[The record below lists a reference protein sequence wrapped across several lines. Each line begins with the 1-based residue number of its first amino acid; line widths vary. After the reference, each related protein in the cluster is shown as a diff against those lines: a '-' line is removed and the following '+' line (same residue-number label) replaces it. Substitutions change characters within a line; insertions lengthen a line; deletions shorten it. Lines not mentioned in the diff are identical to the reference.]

1 MARRVSAGR
10 RKVAATLP
18 EILDTA
24 SDDLVAAMASVAKV
38 AAALGNAKEHLPRPT
53 SDILARDLD
62 AAVQAII
69 ALSEDLRT
77 LRYASGI
84 GGSATASRRQAR
96 RRVAVRYPDISVSLS
111 GEDGN
116 AFGILGRVTKAL
128 RRAGVPKDEIDEFY
142 AEATAGD
149 YDHLLQTVMRWVEWD

>member
-1 MARRVSAGR
+1 
-10 RKVAATLP
+10 
-18 EILDTA
+18 
-24 SDDLVAAMASVAKV
+24 
-38 AAALGNAKEHLPRPT
+38 
-53 SDILARDLD
+53 
-62 AAVQAII
+62 
-69 ALSEDLRT
+69 
-77 LRYASGI
+77 
-84 GGSATASRRQAR
+84 
-96 RRVAVRYPDISVSLS
+96 VAVRYPDISVSLS